1 MKCSFL
7 GGWDFLSIHYVAF
20 AFESL
25 PETMFTW
32 QQLQTADNMQQ
43 TLRQKPSL
51 SRTENA
57 RSGSTPEAKT

>member
-1 MKCSFL
+1 MV
-7 GGWDFLSIHYVAF
+7 GTLSIHYIAF

-25 PETMFTW
+25 PEKMFTW
-32 QQLQTADNMQQ
+32 QQLAANSDNMQQ